1 MSQVRPGTYVSGLD
15 TPALE
20 RVKGIE
26 PSYSAWK
33 AAALPLSYTR
43 DTGSLTRPGGG
54 LNCPR
59 GALSPAF
66 RPLRTGLVPPGPPAL
81 NSGGVAAYIE
91 VSRNQRKEVIQCLL
105 PSAVTSLGSPAKL
118 SIRAWHRGALSP
130 GPASKR
136 SGATGSP
143 RRAFSFEDFSPTSK
157 AVDREH
163 GRALAAA
170 ALGNALAATLDRA
183 AVIAA
188 MAGLVVQV
196 AIF

>member
-1 MSQVRPGTYVSGLD
+1 MRGVSWVLGAGEGNRTLVFSLEGCCSTIELHPRHRLPNTAGRRSQLPPG
-15 TPALE
+15 P
-20 RVKGIE
+20 
-26 PSYSAWK
+26 
-33 AAALPLSYTR
+33 
-43 DTGSLTRPGGG
+43 
-54 LNCPR
+54 
-59 GALSPAF
+59 LSPAF
-66 RPLRTGLVPPGPPAL
+66 RPLRTGPVPPGPPAL

-143 RRAFSFEDFSPTSK
+143 RRAFSFEDSSPTSE

-170 ALGNALAATLDRA
+170 ALGNALAVTLDRA
-183 AVIAA
+183 GVIAV